1 MDEGIAALKGCNLAI
16 VIVDTNDVMT
26 HFSEADGSDQADI
39 PRPNNG
45 DLNVFTHSLD
55 GGLPQQ

>member
-1 MDEGIAALKGCNLAI
+1 
-16 VIVDTNDVMT
+16 MT